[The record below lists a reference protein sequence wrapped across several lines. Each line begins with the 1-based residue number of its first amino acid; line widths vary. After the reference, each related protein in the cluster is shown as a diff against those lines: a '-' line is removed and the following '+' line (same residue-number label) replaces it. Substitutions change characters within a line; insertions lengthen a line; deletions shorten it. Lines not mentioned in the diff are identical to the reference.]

1 MRSKKWFTCNIC
13 KYETNEEWLYIR
25 HRHVMD
31 SRCWLEGGLMTR
43 PKIQNI
49 CDFCGK
55 EIAID
60 AQEYTAEFSQK
71 GAGRGKYVKATPKA
85 DVCHPCFLE
94 VCKTGFKPV
103 WQTWKKYDE
112 SNKWEIEEE

>member
-1 MRSKKWFTCNIC
+1 
-13 KYETNEEWLYIR
+13 
-25 HRHVMD
+25 
-31 SRCWLEGGLMTR
+31 MTR

-55 EIAID
+55 DIAID

-71 GAGRGKYVKATPKA
+71 GAGRGKFVKATPKA

-103 WQTWKKYDE
+103 WQTWKKNDE
-112 SNKWEIEEE
+112 SNKWEPVEDE

>member
-1 MRSKKWFTCNIC
+1 
-13 KYETNEEWLYIR
+13 
-25 HRHVMD
+25 
-31 SRCWLEGGLMTR
+31 MTR

-60 AQEYTAEFSQK
+60 AQEYSVEFGQK
-71 GAGRGKYVKATPKA
+71 NVGRGKFVKAKGA
-85 DVCHPCFLE
+85 DMCHPCFLE

-103 WQTWKKYDE
+103 WKTRKLNDE
-112 SNKWEIEEE
+112 TGKWDEVEEE